1 MNNDDLNVGL
11 NRLRQANERNEKLL
25 SSAMDLITEIEEES
39 HTTLN
44 EWEEDFIISLQE
56 SIDKTTFIS
65 ETQFNKLAEIHER
78 LVE

>member
-1 MNNDDLNVGL
+1 VNNDDLNVGL